1 MEGFNLNINIINP
14 SEITFARPTMIVHGI
29 VSQILFSMFK
39 CKVDS
44 FKKGYTN
51 KYIYTNF
58 DTHGVLKMYL
68 CCNSTFINPKYVLFV
83 IF

>member
-1 MEGFNLNINIINP
+1 MNINIINP

-44 FKKGYTN
+44 FKKGYIN
-51 KYIYTNF
+51 KYIFTKILIHMTY
-58 DTHGVLKMYL
+58 
-68 CCNSTFINPKYVLFV
+68 
-83 IF
+83 